1 MSQTRKLFLFV
12 GLPLVIVLVGTVL
25 YSLKGGTTSNPSST
39 TEQAVTEEK
48 NTDTKSVTW
57 SFDGKTWRASG
68 EAPDCVTP
76 LALKTPVDISKATS
90 ILYPGQTRG
99 GNYKPHGGFR
109 FDGLKNS
116 DITVTAPYDAIV
128 TQASRYIEQGEI
140 QYLFEFVN
148 ECGVAYRFDHLLTLS
163 PKFQALADQLPE
175 AKVDDSR
182 TTKLEPTAVTAG
194 EIIATAVGFA
204 KTSNVGVDFGV
215 YDLRTMNDAS
225 KSDTYRAAHES
236 FASLTFFGTCWLDL
250 LPDEVKTTAKALPG
264 GDGQAGKQSDYC
276 K

>member
-25 YSLKGGTTSNPSST
+25 YSLKGDTTSNSSST
-39 TEQAVTEEK
+39 TEQTMTEEK
-48 NTDTKSVTW
+48 NTDAKSVTW
-57 SFDGKTWRASG
+57 SFDGKTWQASG
-68 EAPDCVTP
+68 DAPECPTP

-116 DITVTAPYDAIV
+116 DVTVTAPYDAIV
-128 TQASRYIEQGEI
+128 TQASRYIEQGET

-148 ECGVAYRFDHLLTLS
+148 ECGIAYRFDHLLTLS

-182 TTKLEPTAVTAG
+182 TTRLEPTAVAAG

-215 YDLRTMNDAS
+215 YDLRSTNEAS
-225 KSDTYRAAHES
+225 KSAAYQTAHQSES
-236 FASLTFFGTCWLDL
+236 SLTFFGTCWLTI
-250 LPDEVKTTAKALPG
+250 LPSADSAIALALPG